1 MEPIEIFAAGVLT
14 ICALHLA
21 SAISVHTESWWR
33 KIAGAKKTVTARTGQ
48 RSDWYAFFHCAD
60 LVGPESPPVGSCPS
74 HRQEKEVI
82 KKRSSTPDR
91 RVRASV

>member
-1 MEPIEIFAAGVLT
+1 MEPIEIFAASVLT
-14 ICALHLA
+14 ICTLHLA
-21 SAISVHTESWWR
+21 SAVGVHIESWWR
-33 KIAGAKKTVTARTGQ
+33 KVSGATKTVTARTGQ

-60 LVGPESPPVGSCPS
+60 LVGPDSPRTGSPPP

-82 KKRSSTPDR
+82 KKRSSTLDR